1 MELTPTP
8 QTRSNGGWIAV
19 GFLALCLAIGLLIGE
34 FMAPQ
39 PVIGVVRFADII
51 WTDTADRLTQVIEA
65 ARQDERVAG
74 VVLELDSPG
83 GLASSSEKLFYTLLK
98 LRQEKP
104 LIVVVDGVAAS
115 GGYYLAVTGNR
126 IYAAPSSYVGNVGVR
141 GPRPFDPLLFPDEL
155 STGPYKLTGGDRFD
169 QIRQLD
175 LLKEAFVGNVVH
187 QRLHAAVN
195 PLKIDAQTVAEARI
209 YIGSE
214 ALGIGYIDGE
224 GSRSDAV
231 LAAAELAGVTDYA
244 TQDLIDYFGFPFRL
258 EFQEPTVDFSQ
269 AVAQRLTRAPKD
281 ALFFLD
287 SRIPLSGLVDP
298 TALEHTLQRL
308 MATAPAQLSQK
319 RATLPL
325 PNLLL
330 PPRPGE

>member
-8 QTRSNGGWIAV
+8 STRNNGGWLAL
-19 GFLALCLAIGLLIGE
+19 GFLALCLVAGLLIGA

-65 ARQDERVAG
+65 ARQDDRVAG
-74 VVLELDSPG
+74 VVLELDSRG
-83 GLASSSEKLFYTLLK
+83 GLATSSEKLFYTLLK

-104 LIVVVDGVAAS
+104 LIVVVDGIAAS
-115 GGYYLAVTGNR
+115 GGYYMAVAGNR
-126 IYAAPSSYVGNVGVR
+126 IYAAPSSYIGNVGVR

-195 PLKIDAQTVAEARI
+195 PLKVDAQTVAEAHI
-209 YIGSE
+209 YVGSE

-231 LAAAELAGVTDYA
+231 LAAAELAGVSEYA

-258 EFQEPTVDFSQ
+258 EHQEPTVNFSQ
-269 AVAQRLTRAPKD
+269 KVAQRLVNAPKD
-281 ALFFLD
+281 ALYFLD
-287 SRIPLSGLVDP
+287 SRIPLTGLADP
-298 TALEHTLQRL
+298 TALERTLARL
-308 MATAPAQLSQK
+308 LATAPAQLSQN
-319 RATLPL
+319 RQSIPAH
-325 PNLLL
+325 NLAF
-330 PPRPGE
+330 PASQGE

>member
-1 MELTPTP
+1 MELTPAS
-8 QTRSNGGWIAV
+8 QGRSNSGWIAL
-19 GFLALCLAIGLLIGE
+19 GFLALCLVAGLLTGE

-39 PVIGVVRFADII
+39 PVIGVVRFADVI

-65 ARQDERVAG
+65 ARQDDSVAG
-74 VVLELDSPG
+74 VVLELESPG
-83 GLASSSEKLFYTLLK
+83 GLATSSEKLFYTLLK

-104 LIVVVDGVAAS
+104 LIVVVDGIAAS
-115 GGYYLAVTGNR
+115 GGYYMAVAGNR
-126 IYAAPSSYVGNVGVR
+126 IYAAPSSYIGNVGVR
-141 GPRPFDPLLFPDEL
+141 GPRPFDPMLFPDEL

-195 PLKIDAQTVAEARI
+195 PLKVDAQTVAEARI
-209 YIGSE
+209 YVGSE

-244 TQDLIDYFGFPFRL
+244 TQDLIDYLGFPFRL
-258 EFQEPTVDFSQ
+258 EYQEPTVDFSQ
-269 AVAQRLTRAPKD
+269 KVAQRLANVPKD

-287 SRIPLSGLVDP
+287 SRIPLTGMADP
-298 TALEHTLQRL
+298 TALERTLQRL
-308 MATAPAQLSQK
+308 MRTAPAHLNQQ
-319 RATLPL
+319 RQ
-325 PNLLL
+325 LL
-330 PPRPGE
+330 PSHVLAFPASQGE